1 MGIFTDPERLAN
13 ILASIKV
20 SDRTAKRPL
29 KPVKLA
35 RELQEACKELDGDW
49 EKTATRFGIKK
60 DMWNGFQGLLA
71 ISPNIENGI
80 GWGESDPETLTIG
93 FSAAHYMV
101 QKFPDHEDQEKLMA
115 ATWESEKPL
124 RKQDM
129 KDIKSYMTSNPEK
142 TIEEAFEDVV
152 QFHLQK
158 LREVVVTIYFAGL
171 DESIYENLKNESE
184 KNGISLKELATKIL
198 SKKLPEGAIKSA
210 TPAPDSIKIIFSN
223 NGQSEF
229 EKILKQSNIDQ
240 NDFVN
245 HLFTEEGF

>member
-1 MGIFTDPERLAN
+1 MGIFTDPERLAK

-80 GWGESDPETLTIG
+80 DWGESDPETLTIG
-93 FSAAHYMV
+93 FSAAHYMA
-101 QKFPDHEDQEKLMA
+101 KFSHENQEKLVA
-115 ATWESEKPL
+115 SSWEFEKPL
-124 RKQDM
+124 RKSDM
-129 KDIKSYMTSNPEK
+129 KDIKQYMTRNPEK
-142 TIEEAFEDVV
+142 TIEDAIKEIL
-152 QFHLQK
+152 QFHL
-158 LREVVVTIYFAGL
+158 REERKIVTTLYFAGL
-171 DESIYENLKNESE
+171 DESIYENLKNESK
-184 KNGISLKELATKIL
+184 KNNISLKELATKVI
-198 SKKLPEGAIKSA
+198 SKKLPAGAIQSA
-210 TPAPDSIKIIFSN
+210 KPSPDSIQIIFSK
-223 NGQSEF
+223 NGQEEF
-229 EKILKQSNIDQ
+229 EMLLGKSNI
-240 NDFVN
+240 NRHDFVN

>member
-1 MGIFTDPERLAN
+1 MGIFTNPDRLAK

-20 SDRTAKRPL
+20 LDRTAKRPL
-29 KPVKLA
+29 KPVQVA
-35 RELQEACKELDGDW
+35 RELQEALKELGGD
-49 EKTATRFGIKK
+49 KDKVMKRFNIGI
-60 DMWNGFQGLLA
+60 DMWKGFEGLLG

-80 GWGESDPETLTIG
+80 DWGESDPETLTIG
-93 FSAAHYMV
+93 FSAAHYIA
-101 QKFPDHEDQEKLMA
+101 KFSHENQEKLVA
-115 ATWESEKPL
+115 ASWTFEQPL
-124 RKQDM
+124 RKQNVR
-129 KDIKSYMTSNPEK
+129 DIWQYMQHNSEK
-142 TIEEAFEDVV
+142 TIDDAIADILK
-152 QFHLQK
+152 FHLRK
-158 LREVVVTIYFAGL
+158 LSEVIVTIYFAGL
-171 DESIYENLKNESE
+171 KESIYENLKNESK
-184 KNGISLKELATKIL
+184 KNNIPLKEFATKIL